1 MRNAIA
7 VMNTKGGV
15 GKSTLVLALAETL
28 SAHYGKNVLI
38 IDSDAQTSISAMLLT
53 PANLHRL
60 QSDGLTI
67 VDLLVASVLNNVAV
81 DWPRFVVGGVSDVDE
96 ARSVYLVPSDMQ
108 LTLFERE
115 VSKESLHGKLR
126 SSIGALLNHVR
137 GVFDIVLIDC
147 PPGLSVLTESWLRE
161 ADFHLSPTKPDY
173 VSTCGLEVFRRF
185 KGLNPEMGFADNLGV
200 IVNMKDAYS
209 SVDADYQRWL
219 MDNPDNL
226 CFSQAVPRT
235 SALQVAAQLSPV
247 ERSYVAKYPG
257 ESGVCVRAVAE
268 ELINRLTAANR
279 AAQAKPQPVPAKGGQ
294 PQTPAVPKAAEAGP
308 AAETA
313 APAPAA
319 AARQAPPPTP
329 VRPAAAAPP
338 ATPRP
343 VPVAPVEQARP
354 TPRVVRAVAPQAKA
368 ATPPPP
374 PPSKPTLIK

>member
-294 PQTPAVPKAAEAGP
+294 PQTPAVPKAAEAGL